1 MYGGSGKFGRGGGGA
16 GRGGGVG
23 KRNIQSPF
31 QPPPIHRSSP
41 APAGRLPVG
50 SGAAAPR
57 NRNTASAPTS
67 SAPSNGAEETFSLVT
82 GNPLN
87 FAMIIRLAP
96 DLVEEI
102 KRVEAE
108 GGAARI
114 KFDANANNSLGNV
127 INVGSKDFRF
137 TWSREPG
144 DLCDIYE
151 ERRSGEDGNGLLV
164 ESGGAWRKLNVQR
177 VLDES
182 FKNHVKM
189 RSEEAEKKLKSR
201 KAIVLDH
208 GNPSMKSQVK
218 AMAAAEAN
226 PWRMGFKQKKEPPFK
241 KRKPEPP
248 PGGSYGPAYKS
259 GSSATTYSK
268 GKPSASP
275 LSSPPEPSG
284 APASPFGNVNLLKG
298 QITVDDP
305 TQTMTKATSS
315 DKEIPSKVTTSSSQD
330 KVGRKSHTGATS
342 TDLRSMLI
350 SLLMENQ
357 SKGGISLKALEKA
370 VGDTFP
376 NSAKQIE
383 PIIKKIAIYQA
394 PGKYI
399 LKPEIDIESFPKPAL
414 ENGSSPEDHCQ
425 PSSAP
430 DTFDQLPAPQ
440 PVLPPNTDSSE
451 LEEGAVSD
459 SKPQDASDAIEKI
472 DILHLSPDRSEGQ
485 ANSSSSSSSDS
496 DSESSDTG
504 SDSGSQS
511 RSRSRSK
518 SVASGSSSDSE
529 SDASSN
535 SKEASDEDV
544 DIMSDDDKETN
555 HRLRA
560 SEQLQGGT
568 LDFEPGQFEVGE
580 REDLNVA
587 DTVEIEKDLPD
598 GGQVAEM
605 AVIPAS
611 GPMRDDEKHVQE
623 IRPLSSDWHEHKQS
637 QVQMGKLP
645 HEAENVSYQNHSSE
659 IERVDKDSFN
669 HKLSNSVQK
678 SQKSK
683 SKRVRDEKRL
693 VDKGDKNKKVKT
705 QNAIQQQNSGVQNST
720 FVESSHLSPDKPS
733 EGPYKGVHMP
743 MEDRTSRDAA
753 GDFGSQKIYNQAIS
767 RKSAS
772 EYLQPDRRS
781 VEFSARGKT
790 PTGSERPIRQGESS
804 GHTTKYTD
812 RSLQMNEGF
821 PSQRD
826 KVSRDSQD
834 EYGDV
839 SDNRERKIS
848 KDGVGD
854 QQRTSVDSNLNKYDS
869 PLPGNSPKDNMGN
882 TGKSSFMNG
891 RGHMLQRELS
901 DLELGELRE
910 PPPQET
916 AGLKKQ
922 VERKSSFKGDRLS
935 SSDYWNFESSKGRT
949 ADKNVADFRRSSPL
963 QSSSVPS
970 GAPDGLSKRRT
981 PEPHQKVAQPQP
993 QQPRPR
999 IDQNDIGSQYNQP
1012 VEVHSSRQIE
1022 EEGSLGAGQEVH
1034 ADNRRKSSAG
1044 ARGQHDLKHSVLPP
1058 SIKQNRGQKSS
1069 LAAEINDRHKD
1080 ASLLGSNV
1088 GQQRM
1093 QECSPD
1099 QMSSYSKYE
1108 KEEPELKGP
1117 IGSFAQ
1123 YEEYVQEYREKYD
1136 SYCSIN
1142 KILESYRN
1150 EFMKLGKELE
1160 VSKGR
1165 DTQRFYDM
1173 LGQLK
1178 DSYRKCGPRHKRLK
1192 KIFIVLHEELKHL
1205 KQMIKDFAVS
1215 YARDR

>member
-1 MYGGSGKFGRGGGGA
+1 MYGGSGKLGRGGGG
-16 GRGGGVG
+16 RVGGGVG
-23 KRNIQSPF
+23 KRNISSPF
-31 QPPPIHRSSP
+31 QPPPLHRSSP
-41 APAGRLPVG
+41 APPGRLPVG
-50 SGAAAPR
+50 SAAAAPR
-57 NRNTASAPTS
+57 NRNTAAGPTS

-114 KFDANANNSLGNV
+114 KFDANANNSIGNV

-189 RSEEAEKKLKSR
+189 RSEEAEKKLNSR

-241 KRKPEPP
+241 KRKSEPP
-248 PGGSYGPAYKS
+248 PGGSYGAGYKS
-259 GSSATTYSK
+259 GSSAATHSK

-298 QITVDDP
+298 QITVDDVIP
-305 TQTMTKATSS
+305 TQLMTKATSS
-315 DKEIPSKVTTSSSQD
+315 DKETPSKAKTSSSQD

-357 SKGGISLKALEKA
+357 SKGISLKALEKA

-383 PIIKKIAIYQA
+383 PIMKKIAIYQA
-394 PGKYI
+394 PGRYF
-399 LKPEIDIESFPKPAL
+399 LKPEVDTVSFPKPAP
-414 ENGSSPEDHCQ
+414 ESGSSPEDHCQ

-430 DTFDQLPAPQ
+430 DKFDQLPAPQ
-440 PVLPPNTDSSE
+440 PVLPPKTDSSE

-459 SKPQDASDAIEKI
+459 SKPQEASDAVEQI
-472 DILHLSPDRSEGQ
+472 DILRLSPARSEGQ
-485 ANSSSSSSSDS
+485 ANSSSDSGSDS
-496 DSESSDTG
+496 DSESSDSG
-504 SDSGSQS
+504 SDSGSQ
-511 RSRSRSK
+511 SRSRSK

-555 HRLRA
+555 HKLRA
-560 SEQLQGGT
+560 SEQL
-568 LDFEPGQFEVGE
+568 DI
-580 REDLNVA
+580 
-587 DTVEIEKDLPD
+587 VEIEKDLPD
-598 GGQVAEM
+598 GGQIAEM
-605 AVIPAS
+605 AVIPDS
-611 GPMRDDEKHVQE
+611 VPMRDDEKPVQE

-637 QVQMGKLP
+637 QVQRGKLP
-645 HEAENVSYQNHSSE
+645 HETENVGYQNHSSE
-659 IERVDKDSFN
+659 IERVGKDSFN
-669 HKLSNSVQK
+669 HELSNSVQK

-683 SKRVRDEKRL
+683 SKRARDEKRL
-693 VDKGDKNKKVKT
+693 VDKGDKNKRVKT
-705 QNAIQQQNSGVQNST
+705 QNAIQQQNSGARNTT
-720 FVESSHLSPDKPS
+720 FVESSHFSPDKLS
-733 EGPYKGVHMP
+733 EGLYKGVHMQ
-743 MEDRTSRDAA
+743 MEDRTSGDAA
-753 GDFGSQKIYNQAIS
+753 GDFGSQKSCNQAIS
-767 RKSAS
+767 RKSTS
-772 EYLQPDRRS
+772 EFLQPDRRS
-781 VEFSARGKT
+781 VDFTARGKT
-790 PTGSERPIRQGESS
+790 TTGSERSIKQGESS
-804 GHTTKYTD
+804 GNTTKYTE
-812 RSLQMNEGF
+812 RCLQMNEGF

-826 KVSRDSQD
+826 KVSRESQD
-834 EYGDV
+834 EYGIV
-839 SDNRERKIS
+839 SDKRERKVS

-869 PLPGNSPKDNMGN
+869 PLPGNSPKDNMVN
-882 TGKSSFMNG
+882 TGKFSFMNG

-916 AGLKKQ
+916 AVLKKQ
-922 VERKSSFKGDRLS
+922 VEKKSSFKGENRPS
-935 SSDYWNFESSKGRT
+935 SSDYWNFEPCKGRT
-949 ADKNVADFRRSSPL
+949 ADKNVADFKRSSPL

-981 PEPHQKVAQPQP
+981 PEWNAEDFSRPHQKVAQPQP
-993 QQPRPR
+993 QHPRPR
-999 IDQNDIGSQYNQP
+999 INQNNIGSQYNQP
-1012 VEVHSSRQIE
+1012 VEVHSIRQIE
-1022 EEGSLGAGQEVH
+1022 EEGSLVTGQEVH

-1044 ARGQHDLKHSVLPP
+1044 AREQHDLKHSVLPP
-1058 SIKQNRGQKSS
+1058 SVKQNKGQKSS

-1080 ASLLGSNV
+1080 ASFLGSSE
-1088 GQQRM
+1088 GHQRM
-1093 QECSPD
+1093 RESSPD
-1099 QMSSYSKYE
+1099 EMSSYSKYE
-1108 KEEPELKGP
+1108 KEELELKGP
-1117 IGSFAQ
+1117 IENFAQ

-1142 KILESYRN
+1142 KTLESYRN

-1160 VSKGR
+1160 VSRGR
-1165 DTQRFYDM
+1165 DTQKFYDM

-1215 YARDR
+1215 YARDQ

>member
-1 MYGGSGKFGRGGGGA
+1 MYGGSGKLGRGGGGI
-16 GRGGGVG
+16 G
-23 KRNIQSPF
+23 KRNISSAF
-31 QPPPIHRSSP
+31 QPPPLHRSSP
-41 APAGRLPVG
+41 APPGRLPVG
-50 SGAAAPR
+50 SAAAARR
-57 NRNTASAPTS
+57 NRNTAAGPTS
-67 SAPSNGAEETFSLVT
+67 SAPPNGAEETFSLVT

-108 GGAARI
+108 EGAARI
-114 KFDANANNSLGNV
+114 KFDANANNSIGNV

-208 GNPSMKSQVK
+208 DNPSMKSQVK

-241 KRKPEPP
+241 KRKSEPP
-248 PGGSYGPAYKS
+248 PGGSYGAGYKS
-259 GSSATTYSK
+259 VLSAATHSK

-298 QITVDDP
+298 QITVDDVIP
-305 TQTMTKATSS
+305 IQTMTKATSS
-315 DKEIPSKVTTSSSQD
+315 DKEFPSKATTSSSQD

-342 TDLRSMLI
+342 TVLRSVLI

-357 SKGGISLKALEKA
+357 SKGISLKALEKA

-383 PIIKKIAIYQA
+383 PIMKKIAIYQA
-394 PGKYI
+394 PGRYF
-399 LKPEIDIESFPKPAL
+399 LKPEEDAESLPKPAP
-414 ENGSSPEDHCQ
+414 ESGSSPEDHCQ

-430 DTFDQLPAPQ
+430 DKFDQLPAPQ
-440 PVLPPNTDSSE
+440 PFLPPKTDSSE
-451 LEEGAVSD
+451 LEEGAVND
-459 SKPQDASDAIEKI
+459 SKPPEASDAIEQI
-472 DILHLSPDRSEGQ
+472 GILRLSPDRSEGQ
-485 ANSSSSSSSDS
+485 ANSSSDSGTDS
-496 DSESSDTG
+496 DSESSDSG

-511 RSRSRSK
+511 RSRSK
-518 SVASGSSSDSE
+518 SMASGSSSDSE
-529 SDASSN
+529 SDTSSN

-555 HRLRA
+555 HKLRA
-560 SEQLQGGT
+560 SEQLQCGS

-587 DTVEIEKDLPD
+587 DIVEIEKDLPD

-605 AVIPAS
+605 AVIPDS
-611 GPMRDDEKHVQE
+611 GPMRDDEKPVQE
-623 IRPLSSDWHEHKQS
+623 IRPLSSDWNEHKQS
-637 QVQMGKLP
+637 QVQSGKLP
-645 HEAENVSYQNHSSE
+645 HETENVGYQNHSSE
-659 IERVDKDSFN
+659 IERVGKDSFN
-669 HKLSNSVQK
+669 HELSSSIQK

-683 SKRVRDEKRL
+683 SRRARDEKRL
-693 VDKGDKNKKVKT
+693 VDKDDKIKR
-705 QNAIQQQNSGVQNST
+705 G
-720 FVESSHLSPDKPS
+720 KPQ
-733 EGPYKGVHMP
+733 
-743 MEDRTSRDAA
+743 MEDRTCGDAG
-753 GDFGSQKIYNQAIS
+753 GDFGSPKSYNQAIS
-767 RKSAS
+767 SKSAS
-772 EYLQPDRRS
+772 EFLQPDQRS
-781 VEFSARGKT
+781 VDFVRGKT
-790 PTGSERPIRQGESS
+790 LTGSERSIKQGESS
-804 GHTTKYTD
+804 GNTTKYTE
-812 RSLQMNEGF
+812 RSIQINEGF

-826 KVSRDSQD
+826 KVNRESQD
-834 EYGDV
+834 EYGVV
-839 SDNRERKIS
+839 SDKRERKIS

-854 QQRTSVDSNLNKYDS
+854 HQRTSVDSNPNKYGS
-869 PLPGNSPKDNMGN
+869 PLPGNSPKDNMVN
-882 TGKSSFMNG
+882 IGKSSFANG

-916 AGLKKQ
+916 AVSKKQ
-922 VERKSSFKGDRLS
+922 VGRKSSFKGENRPS
-935 SSDYWNFESSKGRT
+935 SSDYWNFEPCKGIT
-949 ADKNVADFRRSSPL
+949 VDKNVADFKRSSPL

-981 PEPHQKVAQPQP
+981 PEWNAEDLSRPHQKVAQPQP
-993 QQPRPR
+993 QHPRPR
-999 IDQNDIGSQYNQP
+999 INQDNIGSQYNQP
-1012 VEVHSSRQIE
+1012 VEVHSIRQIE
-1022 EEGSLGAGQEVH
+1022 EEGGLVTGQEVH

-1044 ARGQHDLKHSVLPP
+1044 AREQHDLKHSVLPP
-1058 SIKQNRGQKSS
+1058 LVKQNKGQKPS
-1069 LAAEINDRHKD
+1069 LAAEINDRNKD
-1080 ASLLGSNV
+1080 ASFLGSYE
-1088 GQQRM
+1088 GHQRM

-1099 QMSSYSKYE
+1099 EMSLYSNYE
-1108 KEEPELKGP
+1108 KEEPEMKGS
-1117 IGSFAQ
+1117 IENFAQ

-1142 KILESYRN
+1142 KTLESYRN

-1160 VSKGR
+1160 VSRGR
-1165 DTQRFYDM
+1165 DTRRFYDM

-1215 YARDR
+1215 YARDQ

>member
-1 MYGGSGKFGRGGGGA
+1 MYGGSGKLGRGGGVG
-16 GRGGGVG
+16 GRGGGGVG
-23 KRNIQSPF
+23 KRNIPSPF
-31 QPPPIHRSSP
+31 QPPPIRRSSP
-41 APAGRLPVG
+41 ASAGRFPVG
-50 SGAAAPR
+50 GVGAPR
-57 NRNTASAPTS
+57 NRGVSSTSGAPDGG
-67 SAPSNGAEETFSLVT
+67 GAEETFSLVT

-87 FAMIIRLAP
+87 FAMIIKLAP

-102 KRVEAE
+102 RRVEAE

-114 KFDANANNSLGNV
+114 KFDANAKNSPGNV
-127 INVGSKDFRF
+127 INVGSKNFKF

-182 FKNHVKM
+182 VKNQVRI
-189 RSEEAEKKLKSR
+189 RSEEAEKKRHQKQT
-201 KAIVLDH
+201 IVLDH
-208 GNPSMKSQVK
+208 GNPSMKSQAK

-226 PWRMGFKQKKEPPFK
+226 PWRMGFKEKKEQPFK

-248 PGGSYGPAYKS
+248 PGVSYGASYKS
-259 GSSATTYSK
+259 GPSAATQSK

-284 APASPFGNVNLLKG
+284 APTSPFGNVNLLNV
-298 QITVDDP
+298 IP
-305 TQTMTKATSS
+305 TQAMTKSTSS
-315 DKEIPSKVTTSSSQD
+315 DKEIPSKATSFSSQD
-330 KVGRKSHTGATS
+330 KVRRKSHTGAAS
-342 TDLRSMLI
+342 TDLRSMLM

-357 SKGGISLKALEKA
+357 SKGISLKAVEKA

-383 PIIKKIAIYQA
+383 PIMKKIAIYQA
-394 PGKYI
+394 PGRYF
-399 LKPEIDIESFPKPAL
+399 LKPEVDTESFLKPAP
-414 ENGSSPEDHCQ
+414 ESGSSPEDHGQ

-430 DTFDQLPAPQ
+430 DKFDQLPAPQ
-440 PVLPPNTDSSE
+440 PVLPAKTDSSE

-459 SKPQDASDAIEKI
+459 SRPQEASDANEKI

-485 ANSSSSSSSDS
+485 AYSSSSSGSGS
-496 DSESSDTG
+496 DSESSDSG
-504 SDSGSQS
+504 SDSESQ
-511 RSRSRSK
+511 SRSRSK

-544 DIMSDDDKETN
+544 DIMSDDDKVTN
-555 HRLRA
+555 QLRA
-560 SEQLQGGT
+560 SEQLQCGT

-580 REDLNVA
+580 REDLDVV
-587 DTVEIEKDLPD
+587 DIVEIEDLPD
-598 GGQVAEM
+598 SGQVAEM
-605 AVIPAS
+605 AVIPHS
-611 GPMRDDEKHVQE
+611 GHMRDGEKPVQE
-623 IRPLSSDWHEHKQS
+623 IRPISSDSHEDKQI
-637 QVQMGKLP
+637 QAHRGKLP

-659 IERVDKDSFN
+659 IERVGKDSFN
-669 HKLSNSVQK
+669 LELSHSVQK

-693 VDKGDKNKKVKT
+693 VDKGDQNKRVKT
-705 QNAIQQQNSGVQNST
+705 QDAIQQHNSGGRNST
-720 FVESSHLSPDKPS
+720 FLESSHLSPDKPS
-733 EGPYKGVHMP
+733 EGPYKGVHMQ

-753 GDFGSQKIYNQAIS
+753 GDFDSQKSHNEAIS
-767 RKSAS
+767 RKFAS
-772 EYLQPDRRS
+772 DFLQPDRRY
-781 VEFSARGKT
+781 VDFTARGKT
-790 PTGSERPIRQGESS
+790 LTVSERPIKQGEST
-804 GHTTKYTD
+804 GNNAKHTE

-826 KVSRDSQD
+826 KVSRESQD
-834 EYGDV
+834 EYGVV
-839 SDNRERKIS
+839 SDKRERRIS

-854 QQRTSVDSNLNKYDS
+854 PQKTSVDPNLNKYDS
-869 PLPGNSPKDNMGN
+869 SLPGNSPKDNMGN
-882 TGKSSFMNG
+882 TGKSSLMNG
-891 RGHMLQRELS
+891 RGRMLQRELS

-922 VERKSSFKGDRLS
+922 VERKSSFKGENRPS

-949 ADKNVADFRRSSPL
+949 ADTNVADFRRSSPL

-981 PEPHQKVAQPQP
+981 PERNAEDFSRPHQKVAQPQP

-999 IDQNDIGSQYNQP
+999 INQNDVGSQYNQL
-1012 VEVHSSRQIE
+1012 VEVHGIRQIE
-1022 EEGSLGAGQEVH
+1022 EERSLGTGQEVH

-1044 ARGQHDLKHSVLPP
+1044 AREQHDLRHGVLAPSV
-1058 SIKQNRGQKSS
+1058 KQNKGQKSS
-1069 LAAEINDRHKD
+1069 LIAAINDKHKD
-1080 ASLLGSNV
+1080 SSLLGSYE
-1088 GQQRM
+1088 GHQRIR
-1093 QECSPD
+1093 ESSPD
-1099 QMSSYSKYE
+1099 EMSLYYKYE
-1108 KEEPELKGP
+1108 KEEAELKGP
-1117 IGSFAQ
+1117 IENFAQ

-1136 SYCSIN
+1136 NYCSIN

-1150 EFMKLGKELE
+1150 DFMKLGKELE
-1160 VSKGR
+1160 VSGR

-1205 KQMIKDFAVS
+1205 KQMIKEFAVS
-1215 YARDR
+1215 YARDP

>member
-1 MYGGSGKFGRGGGGA
+1 
-16 GRGGGVG
+16 
-23 KRNIQSPF
+23 
-31 QPPPIHRSSP
+31 
-41 APAGRLPVG
+41 
-50 SGAAAPR
+50 
-57 NRNTASAPTS
+57 
-67 SAPSNGAEETFSLVT
+67 
-82 GNPLN
+82 
-87 FAMIIRLAP
+87 MIIRLAP

-108 GGAARI
+108 GGAAKI

-127 INVGSKDFRF
+127 ISVGSKDFRF

-208 GNPSMKSQVK
+208 GNPSLKSQVK

-226 PWRMGFKQKKEPPFK
+226 PWRMGFKQKKETPFK
-241 KRKPEPP
+241 KRKSEPP

-259 GSSATTYSK
+259 GSSATTHSK

-275 LSSPPEPSG
+275 LYFSPEPSG

-298 QITVDDP
+298 QITVDDVIP
-305 TQTMTKATSS
+305 PQTMTKATSS
-315 DKEIPSKVTTSSSQD
+315 DKEIPSKTTTSSSQD

-350 SLLMENQ
+350 SLLTENQ
-357 SKGGISLKALEKA
+357 SKGISLKALEKA
-370 VGDTFP
+370 VGETFP

-383 PIIKKIAIYQA
+383 PIIKKIATYQA
-394 PGKYI
+394 PGRYF
-399 LKPEIDIESFPKPAL
+399 LKPEVDIESFPKPAP
-414 ENGSSPEDHCQ
+414 ESGSSPEDQIQ
-425 PSSAP
+425 PSSGP
-430 DTFDQLPAPQ
+430 DEFDQLPAPQ
-440 PVLPPNTDSSE
+440 PVLLPKTDSSE
-451 LEEGAVSD
+451 MEEGAVSD
-459 SKPQDASDAIEKI
+459 SKPQEASDAIEV
-472 DILHLSPDRSEGQ
+472 DILHLSPDRSERQ
-485 ANSSSSSSSDS
+485 ANSSSSSGSDS
-496 DSESSDTG
+496 DSESSDSG
-504 SDSGSQS
+504 SDSGSQ
-511 RSRSRSK
+511 SRSRSK

-555 HRLRA
+555 HKLRA
-560 SEQLQGGT
+560 SEQIQCGS
-568 LDFEPGQFEVGE
+568 LDFEPGQFVVGE
-580 REDLNVA
+580 MEDLNVA
-587 DTVEIEKDLPD
+587 DIVEIEDLPE

-605 AVIPAS
+605 AVIPDS
-611 GPMRDDEKHVQE
+611 GPMRDDEKPVQE
-623 IRPLSSDWHEHKQS
+623 IRPLSSDRHEHKQRH
-637 QVQMGKLP
+637 VQIGKLP

-659 IERVDKDSFN
+659 IERVDMHSFK
-669 HKLSNSVQK
+669 HELSNSVQK

-683 SKRVRDEKRL
+683 SKRVRDEKRS
-693 VDKGDKNKKVKT
+693 VDKVEKNKRVKT
-705 QNAIQQQNSGVQNST
+705 QNSIQQQSSGGRNST
-720 FVESSHLSPDKPS
+720 FVENSHLSPDKPS
-733 EGPYKGVHMP
+733 EGPFKGLHMQ
-743 MEDRTSRDAA
+743 MEDGTSRDAA
-753 GDFGSQKIYNQAIS
+753 GDFGSQISYNQAVS

-772 EYLQPDRRS
+772 ELLQPDRRS
-781 VEFSARGKT
+781 VDFTARSKT
-790 PTGSERPIRQGESS
+790 PTSSERPIKQGESS
-804 GHTTKYTD
+804 GHTTKYAE
-812 RSLQMNEGF
+812 RNLQMNEGF

-834 EYGDV
+834 EYGIV
-839 SDNRERKIS
+839 SDKRERKIP
-848 KDGVGD
+848 KDGVGN
-854 QQRTSVDSNLNKYDS
+854 QQRTSVDLNLNKYDN
-869 PLPGNSPKDNMGN
+869 PLPGTSPKDNMGN
-882 TGKSSFMNG
+882 TGKFSFVNG
-891 RGHMLQRELS
+891 RGHMLQREFS

-910 PPPQET
+910 PPLQET

-922 VERKSSFKGDRLS
+922 VERKSSFKGENRPS
-935 SSDYWNFESSKGRT
+935 SSDYWNFESSKGRP
-949 ADKNVADFRRSSPL
+949 ADKNVADFRSSPL
-963 QSSSVPS
+963 QSSSLPS
-970 GAPDGLSKRRT
+970 GTPDGLSKRRT
-981 PEPHQKVAQPQP
+981 PERHAENFSRPPQKVAQPQP
-993 QQPRPR
+993 QQSRPR
-999 IDQNDIGSQYNQP
+999 INQNDIGSQYNQP

-1022 EEGSLGAGQEVH
+1022 EEGSLGTGQEVH
-1034 ADNRRKSSAG
+1034 AENRRKSSAG
-1044 ARGQHDLKHSVLPP
+1044 AREQHELKHSVLPP
-1058 SIKQNRGQKSS
+1058 SVKQNKGQMSS
-1069 LAAEINDRHKD
+1069 LAAEINDRHED
-1080 ASLLGSNV
+1080 ASLPGSYE
-1088 GQQRM
+1088 GHQRM
-1093 QECSPD
+1093 RESSPGE
-1099 QMSSYSKYE
+1099 MSSYSKYE

-1117 IGSFAQ
+1117 IEIFAQ

-1142 KILESYRN
+1142 KLLESYRN

-1160 VSKGR
+1160 VSRGR

-1205 KQMIKDFAVS
+1205 KQMIKNFAVS

>member
-1 MYGGSGKFGRGGGGA
+1 MYGGSGKLGRGGGGA

-31 QPPPIHRSSP
+31 QPPPFHRASP
-41 APAGRLPVG
+41 SPSGRLPVG

-57 NRNTASAPTS
+57 NRNMTSCPTS
-67 SAPSNGAEETFSLVT
+67 SAPSNGVEETFSLVT
-82 GNPLN
+82 GNRLN
-87 FAMIIRLAP
+87 YAMIIRLAP

-102 KRVEAE
+102 KRLETE

-114 KFDANANNSLGNV
+114 KFDANANSDGNV
-127 INVGSKDFRF
+127 INVGRKDFRF
-137 TWSREPG
+137 TCSREPG

-151 ERRSGEDGNGLLV
+151 ERQSGEDGNGLLV

-182 FKNHVKM
+182 FTNHVKM

-208 GNPSMKSQVK
+208 ANPSMKGQTRVI
-218 AMAAAEAN
+218 AAPEAN
-226 PWRMGFKQKKEPPFK
+226 PRKMNFKQKKEPPLK
-241 KRKPEPP
+241 KRKAEPP
-248 PGGSYGPAYKS
+248 PGGSYGSAYKS
-259 GSSATTYSK
+259 GLSATTNSK

-298 QITVDDP
+298 QIVVDDMIP
-305 TQTMTKATSS
+305 TQTIIKATSS
-315 DKEIPSKVTTSSSQD
+315 DKEIPGKAITSSVQD
-330 KVGRKSHTGATS
+330 KVGRKSHTGTTS

-357 SKGGISLKALEKA
+357 SKGISLKALEKA
-370 VGDTFP
+370 VGDTLP

-394 PGKYI
+394 PGRYF
-399 LKPEIDIESFPKPAL
+399 LKPEVDIKSFPKPAP
-414 ENGSSPEDHCQ
+414 ESGSSPEDHCQ

-430 DTFDQLPAPQ
+430 HKFDQLPAPQ
-440 PVLPPNTDSSE
+440 TVLVPKTDSGE

-459 SKPQDASDAIEKI
+459 SKPQEACDAIENI

-496 DSESSDTG
+496 ESSDSG

-511 RSRSRSK
+511 RSQSK

-555 HRLRA
+555 HKLQA
-560 SEQLQGGT
+560 SEQLQCGT

-580 REDLNVA
+580 IEDLNVV
-587 DTVEIEKDLPD
+587 DIVDIEKDLPD

-605 AVIPAS
+605 DVIPDL
-611 GPMRDDEKHVQE
+611 GPMRDDEKPVKE
-623 IRPLSSDWHEHKQS
+623 IRPFSADWHAHKQRE
-637 QVQMGKLP
+637 VQMGKLP
-645 HEAENVSYQNHSSE
+645 REAENVSYQNHSSE
-659 IERVDKDSFN
+659 IESIDKDSFKREPS
-669 HKLSNSVQK
+669 HSVQK

-683 SKRVRDEKRL
+683 TKRVRDEKHS
-693 VDKGDKNKKVKT
+693 VDKGDKHKRVKT
-705 QNAIQQQNSGVQNST
+705 QNPIQQQSSGGRNST
-720 FVESSHLSPDKPS
+720 FVESSHLSPDKD
-733 EGPYKGVHMP
+733 
-743 MEDRTSRDAA
+743 DRTSRDAA
-753 GDFGSQKIYNQAIS
+753 GDFGSQKSYNQAMS

-772 EYLQPDRRS
+772 EFLQPDRRS
-781 VEFSARGKT
+781 VDFSARGKT
-790 PTGSERPIRQGESS
+790 PSGSERPIKQGESS
-804 GHTTKYTD
+804 GHTAKYTE

-821 PSQRD
+821 PLQRD
-826 KVSRDSQD
+826 KVSKDSQD
-834 EYGDV
+834 EYGIV
-839 SDNRERKIS
+839 SDKRERKNP

-854 QQRTSVDSNLNKYDS
+854 QHRTSVDSNLNKYDS

-882 TGKSSFMNG
+882 TGKSSFING

-910 PPPQET
+910 PPTQET
-916 AGLKKQ
+916 AGSKKQ
-922 VERKSSFKGDRLS
+922 VERKSSFKGENRPS

-949 ADKNVADFRRSSPL
+949 VDKTVADLRRSSPL
-963 QSSSVPS
+963 QLSSVHS
-970 GAPDGLSKRRT
+970 GTPDGLSKRRT
-981 PEPHQKVAQPQP
+981 PEWHAEDFSRSHQKVAQPQP
-993 QQPRPR
+993 QQHRPR
-999 IDQNDIGSQYNQP
+999 INQNDIGSQYNQP
-1012 VEVHSSRQIE
+1012 VDMHSSRQIE
-1022 EEGSLGAGQEVH
+1022 EEGSLGTGQDVH
-1034 ADNRRKSSAG
+1034 ADNRRKSSVG
-1044 ARGQHDLKHSVLPP
+1044 TREQHDLKQSVLPP
-1058 SIKQNRGQKSS
+1058 SVKQNKGQKSS

-1080 ASLLGSNV
+1080 ASLLGSCE
-1088 GQQRM
+1088 GQRM

-1099 QMSSYSKYE
+1099 EMSSYSKYE

-1117 IGSFAQ
+1117 IENFAQ

-1150 EFMKLGKELE
+1150 EFIKLGKELD

-1165 DTQRFYDM
+1165 DTKRFYDM

-1178 DSYRKCGPRHKRLK
+1178 DSYRKCGPRHVRLK
-1192 KIFIVLHEELKHL
+1192 KIFIVLHEELKYL

>member
-1 MYGGSGKFGRGGGGA
+1 MYGGSGKLGRGGGGR
-16 GRGGGVG
+16 GGGGVG
-23 KRNIQSPF
+23 KRNIQLSSF
-31 QPPPIHRSSP
+31 QPPPLHRSSP
-41 APAGRLPVG
+41 VPGCRLPAG
-50 SGAAAPR
+50 
-57 NRNTASAPTS
+57 NRNTAPGPTS
-67 SAPSNGAEETFSLVT
+67 AEETFSLVT

-108 GGAARI
+108 GGATRI

-241 KRKPEPP
+241 KRKSEPP

-259 GSSATTYSK
+259 GSSATTHSK

-275 LSSPPEPSG
+275 LSFSPEPSG
-284 APASPFGNVNLLKG
+284 APASPFGNANLLKG
-298 QITVDDP
+298 QITVDDVIP
-305 TQTMTKATSS
+305 TQTMTKANSS
-315 DKEIPSKVTTSSSQD
+315 DKEIPSKATTSSSRD

-350 SLLMENQ
+350 SLLTENQ
-357 SKGGISLKALEKA
+357 SKGISLKALEKS
-370 VGDTFP
+370 VGETFP

-383 PIIKKIAIYQA
+383 PIIEKIATYQA
-394 PGKYI
+394 PGRYF
-399 LKPEIDIESFPKPAL
+399 LKPEVDIESFPKPAPDS
-414 ENGSSPEDHCQ
+414 GSSPEDHCQ
-425 PSSAP
+425 PSSGP
-430 DTFDQLPAPQ
+430 DKFDQLPTLQ
-440 PVLPPNTDSSE
+440 PVLPPKTDSSE

-459 SKPQDASDAIEKI
+459 SKPQEASDAIEV
-472 DILHLSPDRSEGQ
+472 DILHLSPDRSERQ
-485 ANSSSSSSSDS
+485 ANSSSSSGSDS
-496 DSESSDTG
+496 DSESSDSG
-504 SDSGSQS
+504 SDSGSQ
-511 RSRSRSK
+511 SRSRSK

-535 SKEASDEDV
+535 ASDEDV

-555 HRLRA
+555 HKLRA
-560 SEQLQGGT
+560 SEQIQCGA
-568 LDFEPGQFEVGE
+568 LDFEPGQFAVGE
-580 REDLNVA
+580 MEDLNVA
-587 DTVEIEKDLPD
+587 DIVEIEKDLPD
-598 GGQVAEM
+598 GGQVTEM
-605 AVIPAS
+605 AVITDS
-611 GPMRDDEKHVQE
+611 GPMRDDEKPVQE
-623 IRPLSSDWHEHKQS
+623 IRPLSSDRHEHKQRH
-637 QVQMGKLP
+637 VQMGKLP

-659 IERVDKDSFN
+659 IERVDMDSFK
-669 HKLSNSVQK
+669 HELSNSVQK
-678 SQKSK
+678 PQKNK
-683 SKRVRDEKRL
+683 SKRVRDEKRS
-693 VDKGDKNKKVKT
+693 VDKVEKNKRVKT
-705 QNAIQQQNSGVQNST
+705 QNSIQKQSSGGRNST
-720 FVESSHLSPDKPS
+720 FVENSHLSPDKPS
-733 EGPYKGVHMP
+733 EGPLKGMQ

-753 GDFGSQKIYNQAIS
+753 VYFGSQKSYNQAIS

-772 EYLQPDRRS
+772 EFLQPDRRS
-781 VEFSARGKT
+781 VDFTVRSKT
-790 PTGSERPIRQGESS
+790 PTGSERPIKQGESS
-804 GHTTKYTD
+804 GHTTKYSE
-812 RSLQMNEGF
+812 RNLQMNEGF
-821 PSQRD
+821 PSQRE

-834 EYGDV
+834 EYGIV
-839 SDNRERKIS
+839 SDKRERKIP

-854 QQRTSVDSNLNKYDS
+854 QQRTSVDSILNKYNS
-869 PLPGNSPKDNMGN
+869 PLPGTSPKDNMGNN

-891 RGHMLQRELS
+891 RGHMLQREFS

-910 PPPQET
+910 PPLHET

-922 VERKSSFKGDRLS
+922 VERKSSFIGENRTS
-935 SSDYWNFESSKGRT
+935 SSDYWNFESSKGRP
-949 ADKNVADFRRSSPL
+949 ADKNIADFRRSSPL
-963 QSSSVPS
+963 QSSSLPS
-970 GAPDGLSKRRT
+970 GTPDGLSKRRT
-981 PEPHQKVAQPQP
+981 PERYAEEFSRPHQKVAQPQP

-999 IDQNDIGSQYNQP
+999 INQNDIGSQYNQP

-1022 EEGSLGAGQEVH
+1022 EEGSLGTGQEVN
-1034 ADNRRKSSAG
+1034 ADNHRKSSAG
-1044 ARGQHDLKHSVLPP
+1044 AREQHDLKHSVLPP
-1058 SIKQNRGQKSS
+1058 SVRQNKGQKSS
-1069 LAAEINDRHKD
+1069 LAAEINDWHKD
-1080 ASLLGSNV
+1080 ASLPGSYE
-1088 GQQRM
+1088 GHQRM
-1093 QECSPD
+1093 RESSPD
-1099 QMSSYSKYE
+1099 EMSSYSKYE
-1108 KEEPELKGP
+1108 KEEPQLKGP
-1117 IGSFAQ
+1117 IENFAQ

-1142 KILESYRN
+1142 KLLESYRN

-1160 VSKGR
+1160 VSRGR

-1178 DSYRKCGPRHKRLK
+1178 DSYRRCGPRHKRLK
-1192 KIFIVLHEELKHL
+1192 KILIVLHEELKHL